1 LQDEKIQITVQTP
14 HCSFSICCGG
24 WDITVNYLY
33 HYADFPVLYQDIDRD
48 APLGGITIDPEYER
62 SHLIL
67 LSGKV
72 RCPLVTQL
80 VSQFPGHPVHK
91 NPDPGR

>member
-1 LQDEKIQITVQTP
+1 MRYS
-14 HCSFSICCGG
+14 SFRRG

-33 HYADFPVLYQDIDRD
+33 HYADSPVLYQDIDQD
-48 APLGGITIDPEYER
+48 TPLGDITIDPENER
-62 SHLIL
+62 SLLIL

-72 RCPLVTQL
+72 RRPLVTQL
-80 VSQFPGHPVHK
+80 VPQFPGHPVHK